1 MYAQLKI
8 LTTAA
13 FSVLILKGSFSSTKW
28 RALFLLVLGCVL
40 VASPTFNTSNRPVLE
55 KGNNSG
61 TDDESISI
69 FEAALGVG
77 SILVMVTISGYSAIY
92 FESMLKKRTTS
103 VWEYNFQLAFYSSLL
118 LISII
123 ISERGYNTQSYG
135 FGDLF
140 KGWTIS
146 AFILA
151 LIQAAG
157 GLLVAAS
164 LKYADSILKTL
175 ATSGSIVL
183 SAIVGYAVLDAP
195 LDIFVVI
202 GCLATILA
210 ISNYTWDATPVPP
223 PAVTTAAANAVSNN
237 ISNSSNSNSSKT

>member
-1 MYAQLKI
+1 M
-8 LTTAA
+8 
-13 FSVLILKGSFSSTKW
+13 
-28 RALFLLVLGCVL
+28 L
-40 VASPTFNTSNRPVLE
+40 VASPTFTSQPGTNTRPVLE
-55 KGNNSG
+55 NGNGNNSSG
-61 TDDESISI
+61 TDDESISL
-69 FEAALGVG
+69 FEAALGVS

-92 FESMLKKRTTS
+92 FESMLKNRKTS

-123 ISERGYNTQSYG
+123 ISERGYNTDNTNSNNNNNTG
-135 FGDLF
+135 FDALF
-140 KGWTIS
+140 KGWTLS
-146 AFILA
+146 AVVLA
-151 LIQAAG
+151 LIQAVG

-210 ISNYTWDATPVPP
+210 IVNYTLDATPSPTL
-223 PAVTTAAANAVSNN
+223 PASSTVAVVAES
-237 ISNSSNSNSSKT
+237 